1 MKGSISST
9 VGVYLNDS
17 DSIDF
22 NSLASRLHVQ
32 TWTVAIE
39 SMRFN
44 VMDVMLCRDKK
55 EKCAENDVDDNVN
68 HCDAMVTTFLK
79 LNLPLRI
86 KIC

>member
-9 VGVYLNDS
+9 VGAYLNYS

-22 NSLASRLHVQ
+22 SSLASRLHVQ
-32 TWTVAIE
+32 TWTAAIE

-44 VMDVMLCRDKK
+44 AMDVMLCREQK
-55 EKCAENDVDDNVN
+55 EKCAENNVDNNVN
-68 HCDAMVTTFLK
+68 HCNAMVTTFLK

>member
-9 VGVYLNDS
+9 VGVYLNYS

-22 NSLASRLHVQ
+22 SSLASRLHVQ
-32 TWTVAIE
+32 TWMAAIE

-44 VMDVMLCRDKK
+44 VMVVMLCRDKK
-55 EKCAENDVDDNVN
+55 EKCAENNVDDNVN
-68 HCDAMVTTFLK
+68 HCNAMVTAFLK
-79 LNLPLRI
+79 LNLPLRS